1 MGRRT
6 RLSGSTSREEVVIH
20 AKSAKMKPML
30 ASILSKIHILHFTFR
45 VVATQYLHSRIIKRN
60 KIMIEETKGYTLSVD
75 TYKKAKALKMKDPR
89 YYIYASLRGSG
100 MPMRDC
106 WAIAFQGEGL
116 NWEKSF
122 LENEMNLLEAQE
134 SVQKRIAEVQGKK
147 VKNENSEELTA
158 EELAKATSKEQILKD
173 LVLAQRKAK
182 YGSPE
187 WLKIVASIADYN
199 KIKQDEIDTENNV
212 VHYYIPLSMPRCCED
227 CIIFKNGQA
236 TFQKKKK

>member
-1 MGRRT
+1 MVQ
-6 RLSGSTSREEVVIH
+6 REIQAANVELLNI
-20 AKSAKMKPML
+20 
-30 ASILSKIHILHFTFR
+30 
-45 VVATQYLHSRIIKRN
+45 

-75 TYKKAKALKMKDPR
+75 TYKKAKALGMKDPR

-106 WAIAFQGEGL
+106 WAISFQGEGF
-116 NWEKSF
+116 NWTKDV
-122 LENEMNLLEAQE
+122 LEREMNKLESLE

-147 VKNENSEELTA
+147 AKNENADELTQEELI
-158 EELAKATSKEQILKD
+158 KATSKEEILRN
-173 LVLAQRKAK
+173 LVIAQRKQK
-182 YGSPE
+182 FGSPE
-187 WLKIVASIADYN
+187 WQKTTAMIADYS

-212 VHYYIPLSMPRCCED
+212 IHYYIPLSMPRCCED

>member
-1 MGRRT
+1 M
-6 RLSGSTSREEVVIH
+6 E
-20 AKSAKMKPML
+20 
-30 ASILSKIHILHFTFR
+30 
-45 VVATQYLHSRIIKRN
+45 
-60 KIMIEETKGYTLSVD
+60 GYTLSVNFL
-75 TYKKAKALKMKDPR
+75 KQAKQLKMASPEYK
-89 YYIYASLRGSG
+89 IYADLRAAGNA
-100 MPMRDC
+100 MRDS
-106 WAIAFQGEGL
+106 WAIAFQGYGF
-116 NWEKSF
+116 NWPKET
-122 LENEMNLLEAQE
+122 LEREMNKLESLE

-147 VKNENSEELTA
+147 AKNEDAEELSP

-227 CIIFKNGQA
+227 CIIFKNGQS

>member
-1 MGRRT
+1 MDIRQVYQCMERT
-6 RLSGSTSREEVVIH
+6 PQAANVELLNI
-20 AKSAKMKPML
+20 
-30 ASILSKIHILHFTFR
+30 
-45 VVATQYLHSRIIKRN
+45 

-75 TYKKAKALKMKDPR
+75 TYKKAKALGMKDPR

-100 MPMRDC
+100 MSIRDC
-106 WAIAFQGEGL
+106 WSIAFQGEGL
-116 NWEKSF
+116 NWDKSF
-122 LENEMNLLEAQE
+122 LEGEMNKLEAQE

-147 VKNENSEELTA
+147 AKNEDAEELSP

-212 VHYYIPLSMPRCCED
+212 CHFYLPVDYPHGKND
-227 CIIFKNGQA
+227 CLLFKNGLC
-236 TFQKKKK
+236 KGGK

>member
-1 MGRRT
+1 MERT
-6 RLSGSTSREEVVIH
+6 PQAANVEL
-20 AKSAKMKPML
+20 L
-30 ASILSKIHILHFTFR
+30 N
-45 VVATQYLHSRIIKRN
+45 IKT
-60 KIMIEETKGYTLSVD
+60 MIEETKGYTLSVD

-100 MPMRDC
+100 MSIRDC
-106 WAIAFQGEGL
+106 WSIAFQGEGL
-116 NWEKSF
+116 NWDKSF
-122 LENEMNLLEAQE
+122 LEGEMNKLEAQE

-147 VKNENSEELTA
+147 AKKENSDELTQEELI
-158 EELAKATSKEQILKD
+158 KATSKEEILRN
-173 LVLAQRKAK
+173 LVIAQRKQK
-182 YGSPE
+182 FGSPE
-187 WLKIVASIADYN
+187 WQKTTAMIADYS

>member
-1 MGRRT
+1 MEGT
-6 RLSGSTSREEVVIH
+6 PQAANVELLNI
-20 AKSAKMKPML
+20 
-30 ASILSKIHILHFTFR
+30 
-45 VVATQYLHSRIIKRN
+45 

-100 MPMRDC
+100 MSMRDS
-106 WAIAFQGEGL
+106 WAIAFQGYGF
-116 NWEKSF
+116 NWPKGE
-122 LENEMNLLEAQE
+122 LEREMNILESQE
-134 SVQKRIAEVQGKK
+134 SVQTRIAEVQGKK
-147 VKNENSEELTA
+147 AKNENSDELTQ

-199 KIKQDEIDTENNV
+199 KIKQDEIDTENNTV
-212 VHYYIPLSMPRCCED
+212 LFYLPVAYPRTCSD
-227 CIIFKNGQA
+227 CLLFKNGQA
-236 TFQKKKK
+236 DFQKKKK

>member
-1 MGRRT
+1 MERT
-6 RLSGSTSREEVVIH
+6 PQAANVEL
-20 AKSAKMKPML
+20 L
-30 ASILSKIHILHFTFR
+30 N
-45 VVATQYLHSRIIKRN
+45 IKV
-60 KIMIEETKGYTLSVD
+60 MIEETKGYTLSVD
-75 TYKKAKALKMKDPR
+75 TYKKAKALGMKDPR

-106 WAIAFQGEGL
+106 WAISFQGEGF
-116 NWEKSF
+116 NWTKDV
-122 LENEMNLLEAQE
+122 LEREMNKLESLE

-147 VKNENSEELTA
+147 AKNENSEELTQ
-158 EELAKATSKEQILKD
+158 EELIKATSKEEILRN
-173 LVLAQRKAK
+173 LVIAQRKQK
-182 YGSPE
+182 FGSPE
-187 WLKIVASIADYN
+187 WQKTTAMIADYS

>member
-1 MGRRT
+1 MARAPQAANVE
-6 RLSGSTSREEVVIH
+6 LLNI
-20 AKSAKMKPML
+20 
-30 ASILSKIHILHFTFR
+30 
-45 VVATQYLHSRIIKRN
+45 
-60 KIMIEETKGYTLSVD
+60 KIMVEETKGYTLSVD
-75 TYKKAKALKMKDPR
+75 TYKKAKALGMKDPR

-106 WAIAFQGEGL
+106 WAISFQGEGF
-116 NWEKSF
+116 NWTKDV
-122 LENEMNLLEAQE
+122 LEREMNKLESLE

-147 VKNENSEELTA
+147 AKNENSDELTQ

-199 KIKQDEIDTENNV
+199 KIKQDEIDTENNTV
-212 VHYYIPLSMPRCCED
+212 LFYLPVAYPRTCSD
-227 CIIFKNGQA
+227 CLLFKNGQA
-236 TFQKKKK
+236 DFQKKKK

>member
-1 MGRRT
+1 MERT
-6 RLSGSTSREEVVIH
+6 PQTANVELLNI
-20 AKSAKMKPML
+20 
-30 ASILSKIHILHFTFR
+30 
-45 VVATQYLHSRIIKRN
+45 

-106 WAIAFQGEGL
+106 WAISFQGEGF
-116 NWEKSF
+116 NWKKDA
-122 LENEMNLLEAQE
+122 LEREMNKLESLE
-134 SVQKRIAEVQGKK
+134 SVQKRIAEVNGIRDR
-147 VKNENSEELTA
+147 NSGDELTP

-173 LVLAQRKAK
+173 LVIAQRDAK

-199 KIKQDEIDTENNV
+199 KIKQDEIDTKNNTV
-212 VHYYIPLSMPRCCED
+212 LYYLPLAYPRHCDECAL
-227 CIIFKNGQA
+227 FKNGQA
-236 TFQKKKK
+236 DFQKKKR

>member
-6 RLSGSTSREEVVIH
+6 RLSGSTSREGAVTLALSVK
-20 AKSAKMKPML
+20 AKLMPV
-30 ASILSKIHILHFTFR
+30 SILLKTHTRHFTFR

-106 WAIAFQGEGL
+106 WAIAFQGEGF

-147 VKNENSEELTA
+147 VKDENSDELTQEELI
-158 EELAKATSKEQILKD
+158 KATSKEEILRN
-173 LVLAQRKAK
+173 LVIAQRKQK
-182 YGSPE
+182 FGSPE
-187 WLKIVASIADYN
+187 WQKTTAMIADYS

-212 VHYYIPLSMPRCCED
+212 VHYYIPLSMPRCCDD

>member
-1 MGRRT
+1 
-6 RLSGSTSREEVVIH
+6 
-20 AKSAKMKPML
+20 
-30 ASILSKIHILHFTFR
+30 
-45 VVATQYLHSRIIKRN
+45 
-60 KIMIEETKGYTLSVD
+60 
-75 TYKKAKALKMKDPR
+75 MKDPR

-106 WAIAFQGEGL
+106 WAISFQGEGF
-116 NWEKSF
+116 NWPKDT
-122 LENEMNLLEAQE
+122 LEREMNILESQE

-147 VKNENSEELTA
+147 AKNENSEELTA

-199 KIKQDEIDTENNV
+199 KIKQDEIDTESNV
-212 VHYYIPLSMPRCCED
+212 IHYYLPLSLPRTCSE
-227 CIIFKNGQA
+227 CILFKNGQA
-236 TFQKKKK
+236 DFQKKKK

>member
-1 MGRRT
+1 MERT
-6 RLSGSTSREEVVIH
+6 PQAANVELLNI
-20 AKSAKMKPML
+20 
-30 ASILSKIHILHFTFR
+30 
-45 VVATQYLHSRIIKRN
+45 

-75 TYKKAKALKMKDPR
+75 TYKKAKALGMKDPR

-106 WAIAFQGEGL
+106 WAISFQGEGF
-116 NWEKSF
+116 NWPKDT
-122 LENEMNLLEAQE
+122 LEREMNILESQE

-147 VKNENSEELTA
+147 SKNENADELSP
-158 EELAKATSKEQILKD
+158 EELAKATSKEEILRN
-173 LVLAQRKAK
+173 LVIAQRKQK
-182 YGSPE
+182 FGSPE
-187 WLKIVASIADYN
+187 WQKTTAMIADYS
-199 KIKQDEIDTENNV
+199 KIKQDEIDTESNV

>member
-1 MGRRT
+1 MIVAGRGIRLLDIRQVYQCMERT
-6 RLSGSTSREEVVIH
+6 PQAANVEL
-20 AKSAKMKPML
+20 L
-30 ASILSKIHILHFTFR
+30 N
-45 VVATQYLHSRIIKRN
+45 IKT
-60 KIMIEETKGYTLSVD
+60 MIEETKGYTLSVD
-75 TYKKAKALKMKDPR
+75 TYKKAKALGMKDPR

-106 WAIAFQGEGL
+106 WAISFQGEGF
-116 NWEKSF
+116 NWTKDV
-122 LENEMNLLEAQE
+122 LEREMNKLESLE

-147 VKNENSEELTA
+147 AKNENADELTQEELI
-158 EELAKATSKEQILKD
+158 KATSKEEILRN
-173 LVLAQRKAK
+173 LVIAQRKQK
-182 YGSPE
+182 FGSPE
-187 WLKIVASIADYN
+187 WQKTTAMIADYS